1 MLPERKLSSAELDK
15 LCPFSRH
22 KKYRHGGSSIST
34 GQDVA
39 KPYKEGIN
47 ACEDFVSAGAIGARK
62 RTVDSNECSGSRR
75 DNQNTPVDNRGVLS
89 AYIRLNSD

>member
-15 LCPFSRH
+15 LRFLRRH
-22 KKYRHGGSSIST
+22 KEHRHRGSGGSV
-34 GQDVA
+34 GQNVA

-62 RTVDSNECSGSRR
+62 RTVDSNERSGSRR
-75 DNQNTPVDNRGVLS
+75 DNQNTPVDNHGVLS